1 MAVGRNDFLW
11 CSLRQRG
18 WICLFLKVLFRL
30 SSVLWRGYQAL
41 SITDSSFVKILSSA
55 TASSGATLTP
65 APYFLISLFTLLASA
80 KCLFYPITVLL
91 LLLTS
96 SLRGALLF
104 VWPKASFE
112 TIDRIPE
119 HEETLEVENM
129 LHRFKIQQNPHEL
142 LSQLNLSC
150 KKWFDG

>member
-1 MAVGRNDFLW
+1 MSLMAVGRNDFLW

-65 APYFLISLFTLLASA
+65 APHFLISLFTLLAKCKMSVLSYNCTPAFIDIQFKGCVVICLA
-80 KCLFYPITVLL
+80 K
-91 LLLTS
+91 
-96 SLRGALLF
+96 
-104 VWPKASFE
+104 
-112 TIDRIPE
+112 
-119 HEETLEVENM
+119 
-129 LHRFKIQQNPHEL
+129 
-142 LSQLNLSC
+142 SQ
-150 KKWFDG
+150 F